1 MTDHDHNHLGHL
13 ASDLAGAGGLMASG
27 LAGAGGMLVSS
38 VAAGLAVNS
47 QWFSPA
53 AATGD
58 LLLFINNYYL
68 YGALFTDSASCVTE
82 AASASVQTGW
92 PLTSDAASSP
102 ASICWRQDYKQNEE
116 TVMIFLIFYRR
127 RVLLLGGAWGP
138 WRYVNGNNVQVM
150 SLIIFD
156 TIRSYSVDSKSL
168 EVFGYST

>member
-58 LLLFINNYYL
+58 LLLFISTFNI
-68 YGALFTDSASCVTE
+68 FTECCL
-82 AASASVQTGW
+82 QTL
-92 PLTSDAASSP
+92 PP
-102 ASICWRQDYKQNEE
+102 
-116 TVMIFLIFYRR
+116 V
-127 RVLLLGGAWGP
+127 
-138 WRYVNGNNVQVM
+138 
-150 SLIIFD
+150 
-156 TIRSYSVDSKSL
+156 
-168 EVFGYST
+168 

>member
-58 LLLFINNYYL
+58 LLLSISN
-68 YGALFTDSASCVTE
+68 AIFTE
-82 AASASVQTGW
+82 
-92 PLTSDAASSP
+92 
-102 ASICWRQDYKQNEE
+102 
-116 TVMIFLIFYRR
+116 
-127 RVLLLGGAWGP
+127 
-138 WRYVNGNNVQVM
+138 
-150 SLIIFD
+150 
-156 TIRSYSVDSKSL
+156 
-168 EVFGYST
+168 